1 MTFVEK
7 ERECERVFET
17 EGPFWHVYTDGSIMI
32 DLFSSEDEM
41 KEGMIALAVCSVLF
55 RVRVFSAHNF
65 SVAVTTRGFATRFD
79 SSLSFRRR

>member
-7 ERECERVFET
+7 ERKCERVFET

-41 KEGMIALAVCSVLF
+41 REGMIALAVCSVLF
-55 RVRVFSAHNF
+55 S
-65 SVAVTTRGFATRFD
+65 GGG
-79 SSLSFRRR
+79 SSDI